1 MIIGEAHRIIEEEID
16 MILLFSVDENWNVGY
31 KGDVLLKI
39 SEDLK
44 RFRRLTLGNIIIM
57 GRKTFES
64 LPDSKALD
72 SRINVIVT
80 RQRDYNPPDTIVVHS
95 ISELLIKLEEIN
107 PGHRMEHY
115 MIGGGN
121 LADQLLYK
129 CNRAY
134 ITKIF
139 KNFEKA
145 DTSLHNL
152 DKDEE
157 WIRHIESDIH
167 YQDEVAYQ
175 YVNYERI
182 KPAKS

>member
-1 MIIGEAHRIIEEEID
+1 
-16 MILLFSVDENWNVGY
+16 MILLFSVDENWNIGY

-39 SEDLK
+39 SEDLR
-44 RFRRLTLGNIIIM
+44 RFRRLTVGNIIIM

-72 SRINVIVT
+72 SRINIVVT
-80 RQRDYNPPDTIVVHS
+80 RDKEYDPPDTRVVHS
-95 ISELLIKLEEIN
+95 IEELFDLLKTIN
-107 PGHRMEHY
+107 PYDKMENFV
-115 MIGGGN
+115 IGGGN
-121 LADQLLYK
+121 LAGQLLSSCHK
-129 CNRAY
+129 AY

-152 DKDEE
+152 DKDDE
-157 WIRHIESDIH
+157 WEAHISSDIH

-175 YVNYERI
+175 YVDYIRI
-182 KPAKS
+182 KPPKH